1 MSIFFLPSV
10 HCLQKTG
17 QTGQRLLEEE
27 ESDIIS
33 IPKKR
38 RYIFPEV
45 KTVRRSDRKNLKKQI
60 EQIEVPTGLQ
70 KLNKMSLN
78 FVLPL
83 VLFYTLVGLL
93 LIFLDELVTN
103 ISAWALAA
111 GLVIGGAWL
120 IIRYLRS
127 KPEKRLAG
135 ADLAVGLAL
144 LLAGVLLICSPEDM
158 KEVFPKIWGL
168 SLVFGGFLKIQY
180 AFDEKSVGVNRWWIM
195 LIFAAFSLA
204 IGVLALLNKEVFGEN
219 QHLVIGIFMLGEA
232 VLDLVTYFLLKH
244 GMKKMN
250 RPEEEE
256 EPEIPAEPAMLTEP
270 ETPAEP
276 ETTEGSEALP
286 ETEEEKEPEPVA
298 EEQPEE

>member
-1 MSIFFLPSV
+1 M
-10 HCLQKTG
+10 
-17 QTGQRLLEEE
+17 
-27 ESDIIS
+27 
-33 IPKKR
+33 
-38 RYIFPEV
+38 
-45 KTVRRSDRKNLKKQI
+45 RRSDRKNLKKQI
-60 EQIEVPTGLQ
+60 EQIDVPTGLQ

-93 LIFLDELVTN
+93 LIFLNELVTN

-111 GLVIGGAWL
+111 GLLIGGAWL

-127 KPEKRLAG
+127 KTEKRLAG
-135 ADLAVGLAL
+135 ADLAVGLVL
-144 LLAGVLLICSPEDM
+144 LLAGILLICNPEDM

-250 RPEEEE
+250 RTEEEE
-256 EPEIPAEPAMLTEP
+256 EPEIPPEPAMLTEP
-270 ETPAEP
+270 ETSAEP
-276 ETTEGSEALP
+276 EMTEEPEVPA
-286 ETEEEKEPEPVA
+286 ETETAEDPEPVP
-298 EEQPEE
+298 EEQPEK